1 MSFLQSEVLVGDQ
14 EADNRDDQHLHVER
28 LCERLDKT
36 GVLLSV
42 HLRRNLAE
50 QLGLFSED
58 VPIVFAQLNQ
68 VSEHSFEGLNGLP
81 RTVSCWH
88 ADLLHDRCNS
98 LQLVFDEQ
106 HRLKVQGYV
115 FRPFL
120 SGCGTHRP
128 LRVARALGLLREL
141 LLAFLNRFFKH
152 VQVVRELFWL
162 QVDNGLVLRSN

>member
-1 MSFLQSEVLVGDQ
+1 
-14 EADNRDDQHLHVER
+14 
-28 LCERLDKT
+28 
-36 GVLLSV
+36 
-42 HLRRNLAE
+42 
-50 QLGLFSED
+50 
-58 VPIVFAQLNQ
+58 
-68 VSEHSFEGLNGLP
+68 
-81 RTVSCWH
+81 
-88 ADLLHDRCNS
+88 

-106 HRLKVQGYV
+106 YRLKVQGYV

-162 QVDNGLVLRSN
+162 QFDNGLVLRSD